1 MARGNARVGQVRTS
15 VHEAFVTAHDWS
27 TQLETDDLRQVIRTM
42 IQHEDTLRDQR
53 LGWFLTLNGFLFAAL
68 GFAWNSSPALA
79 YILGVLGVFIALSS
93 FLTLRVS
100 TLAVRKLRHYV
111 GDSSVPPP
119 VVGLTS
125 EDFKSPSS
133 KDTDAKIPDSS
144 DVAPR
149 ESVTSDVG
157 KPGPPEM
164 TRVER
169 YLVPKLYAWN
179 VLPFGLGVAWA
190 GVVIARL
197 VS

>member
-1 MARGNARVGQVRTS
+1 
-15 VHEAFVTAHDWS
+15 
-27 TQLETDDLRQVIRTM
+27 LETDDLRQVIRTM